1 MIAILAGALPLALSG
16 SVAAQ
21 AVQRPRLV
29 QSVDVQIP
37 VPPAPVRIA
46 GRVHL
51 GYELHITNLNPSE
64 VSLTRI
70 EVLDAD
76 RGTPLSDLHG
86 AELLNRLGRPGM
98 RRDLPDRQVIGGGM
112 RAVAYLWVAL
122 DDHVPPPRELEHKI
136 TFDLIRSSGG
146 ERGVVEDAGVIV
158 RNDPP
163 LVLGAPVRGGP
174 WAAVYDP
181 LLVGG
186 HRTSIYTIN
195 GRARIP
201 ARFAIDW
208 IRLDAGGNRADG
220 DASLVANWYG
230 YGAEVFAVTDG
241 TVAAASDD
249 IAEGSS
255 ISASQ
260 GPVALENASGNYVTL
275 DLGGGRYAFYEHLK
289 RGSIRVKPGDK
300 VERGSVL
307 GQLGNSGSS
316 SSGPHLHFHVGDA
329 NSTLAA
335 EGQPYVFDTFR
346 VLGGYRTIDAF
357 QSGGPWGPA
366 QEGTGGSRNM
376 ELPAANV
383 VVVFDSEERR
393 APR

>member
-1 MIAILAGALPLALSG
+1 MLAAALPLALSG
-16 SVAAQ
+16 LVAAE
-21 AVQRPRLV
+21 AVARPRLV

-37 VPPAPVRIA
+37 VSPAPVRIA

-51 GYELHITNLNPSE
+51 GYELHITNLNASE
-64 VSLTRI
+64 VSLARI

-76 RGTPLSDLHG
+76 RGTPLSDLHDAKLVG
-86 AELLNRLGRPGM
+86 RLGRPGA
-98 RRDLPDRQVIGGGM
+98 RRDLPKRQVIGGGM

-122 DDHVPPPRELEHKI
+122 DDHAPLPRELEHRI
-136 TFDLIRSSGG
+136 TFDLIRSSGQ
-146 ERGVVEDAGVIV
+146 ERGVVENAGVLV
-158 RNDPP
+158 RHDPP
-163 LVLGAPVRGGP
+163 LVLGGAPLRGGP

-208 IRLDAGGNRADG
+208 IKLNADGSRANG
-220 DASLVANWYG
+220 DASLVANWHG
-230 YGAEVFAVTDG
+230 YGADVLAVADG
-241 TVAAASDD
+241 AISAASDD
-249 IAEGSS
+249 IAEGAS
-255 ISASQ
+255 IAASQ
-260 GPVALENASGNYVTL
+260 GPIALENASGNYVTL

-289 RGSIRVKPGDK
+289 RGSIRVKPGDHVK
-300 VERGSVL
+300 KGSVL
-307 GQLGNSGSS
+307 GELGNSGSS

-346 VLGGYRTIDAF
+346 VLGGYGTIDAF
-357 QSGGPWGPA
+357 QGGGPWGPA
-366 QEGTGGSRNM
+366 QAGTGGSRSK
-376 ELPAANV
+376 ELPAPNV
-383 VVVFDSEERR
+383 VVVFDSEDRR